1 MKYATLSWVKPAIDD
16 TLKLTRQSL
25 EQFVENPDDTGP
37 LQEAAGWLHEIHGAL
52 TMLEI
57 ESAVL
62 LLQEMEH
69 VTQAL
74 LANKIPDK
82 GAAYDSLM
90 RGVLQLP
97 NYLDHL
103 TLGYPQ
109 VPMALLPLINRL
121 RALIH
126 EKPLPAAT
134 LFFPDVSLNLPNPKP
149 LPRVADPQFKALIQK
164 ARIAYQKGL
173 VEFVQGANKM
183 EGLKLMLTT
192 FNQLQQLTGTAQL
205 SKVWWIGEALL
216 ESIAQKGLNLSE
228 NLIGMFKQMDGLLKP
243 LTDYGMAALNVTP
256 PAKFVSN
263 LLFYAA
269 QAKSNGPRLTA
280 VKENYQLDYCLP
292 SESALQNIIQ
302 IFSGPD
308 IELMR
313 ITVTTMKDDF
323 SRLEETLDIFM
334 RTDHPDV
341 NDLKPLSDIM
351 KNAGY
356 TLRLLGLEKQA
367 HTLLKQSAVI
377 DAIVEGKIEHSLPRM
392 LDISNVILRVEA
404 AMDTLSK
411 RGTHAIHQI
420 QQEQG
425 LLETQFKEVV
435 KVLVEEAKI
444 ELTEMIQPI
453 ISYFETKNSDDELQK
468 IPERFQNLSGVF
480 SILNQPRAAKLT
492 DVSAHYVTK
501 KILQDNAIPNER
513 QRKLLADVIVSFEL
527 FLDTL
532 AGHPLDGVR
541 ILNTAQQS
549 LQALLPPA
557 PTAA

>member
-37 LQEAAGWLHEIHGAL
+37 LQEAVGWLHEIHGAL

-57 ESAVL
+57 DSAVL

-69 VTQAL
+69 VTLAL

-109 VPMALLPLINRL
+109 VPMALLPLINKL
-121 RALIH
+121 RALIR

-134 LFFPDVSLNLPNPKP
+134 LFFPDVSLSNPQAKP
-149 LPRVADPQFKALIQK
+149 IPKIPDAQFKVLIQK
-164 ARIAYQKGL
+164 IRISYQKGL
-173 VEFVQGANKM
+173 VEFVQGSNKM
-183 EGLKLMLTT
+183 DGLKLMLNTL
-192 FNQLQQLTGTAQL
+192 NQAQQVTGTAQV
-205 SKVWWIGEALL
+205 SKVWWISEALL
-216 ESIAQKGLNLSE
+216 ESIAQKGLNLNE
-228 NLIGMFKQMDGLLKP
+228 NLIGMFKQLDGLLKP
-243 LTDYGMAALNVTP
+243 LMERGMGALNVAP

-269 QAKSNGPRLTA
+269 QGKSTGQRLMA
-280 VKENYQLDYCLP
+280 VKETYQLDYCLP
-292 SESALQNIIQ
+292 SEVALQNIIQ

-313 ITVTTMKDDF
+313 IVVLTMRDEV
-323 SRLEETLDIFM
+323 SRFEETLDIFM
-334 RTDHPDV
+334 RTEHPELS
-341 NDLKPLSDIM
+341 DLKPLVELM
-351 KNAGY
+351 RNAGF

-367 HTLLKQSAVI
+367 QALLKQSQVI
-377 DAIVEGKIEHSLPRM
+377 DAIVEGKIEPNLPRM
-392 LDISNVILRVEA
+392 LDIANVILRVEA
-404 AMDTLSK
+404 AMETLSK
-411 RGTHAIHQI
+411 RGTHAISQI

-444 ELTEMIQPI
+444 ELSEMIQPF
-453 ISYFETKNSDDELQK
+453 ISYLETKTPDDELHK
-468 IPERFQNLSGVF
+468 IPERFQNLGGVF
-480 SILNQPRAAKLT
+480 LILNQPRAAKLT
-492 DVSAHYVTK
+492 DVSAHYVAK
-501 KILQDNAIPNER
+501 KILQDNRVPDDQ
-513 QRKLLADVIVSFEL
+513 QRKLFADLIVCFEL
-527 FLDTL
+527 FLDSL
-532 AGHPLDGVR
+532 AGHPLDAIR
-541 ILNTAQQS
+541 ILQSAQSS
-549 LQALLPPA
+549 LQALLPSPQ
-557 PTAA
+557 

>member
-57 ESAVL
+57 DSAVL
-62 LLQEMEH
+62 LLKEMEH

-109 VPMALLPLINRL
+109 VPMALLPLINKL
-121 RALIH
+121 RVLIR

-134 LFFPDVSLNLPNPKP
+134 LFFPDVSLSNPHAKP
-149 LPRVADPQFKALIQK
+149 IPKIPEAQFKVLIQK
-164 ARIAYQKGL
+164 VRISYQKGL

-183 EGLKLMLTT
+183 DGLKLMLNTL
-192 FNQLQQLTGTAQL
+192 NQAQQVTGTAQV
-205 SKVWWIGEALL
+205 SKVWWISEALL
-216 ESIAQKGLNLSE
+216 ESIAQKGLNLNE
-228 NLIGMFKQMDGLLKP
+228 NLIGMFKQIDGLLKP
-243 LTDYGMAALNVTP
+243 LMEQGMGALTVAP

-269 QAKSNGPRLTA
+269 QGKSTGQRLKA
-280 VKENYQLDYCLP
+280 VKETFQLDYCLP
-292 SESALQNIIQ
+292 SELALQNIIQ

-313 ITVTTMKDDF
+313 IAVMTMRDDF

-334 RTDHPDV
+334 RTEHPELS
-341 NDLKPLSDIM
+341 DLKPLVELM
-351 KNAGY
+351 RNAGF

-367 HTLLKQSAVI
+367 QALLKQSQVI
-377 DAIVEGKIEHSLPRM
+377 DAIVEGKIEPSLPRM
-392 LDISNVILRVEA
+392 LDIANVILRVEA
-404 AMDTLSK
+404 AMETLSK
-411 RGTHAIHQI
+411 RGTHAISQI

-444 ELTEMIQPI
+444 ELTEMIQPF
-453 ISYFETKNSDDELQK
+453 ISYLETKTPDDELHK
-468 IPERFQNLSGVF
+468 IPERFQNLGGVF
-480 SILNQPRAAKLT
+480 LILNQPRAAKLT
-492 DVSAHYVTK
+492 QVSAHYVAN
-501 KILQDNAIPNER
+501 KILLDNRVPDNQ
-513 QRKLLADVIVSFEL
+513 QRKLFADLIVSFEL
-527 FLDTL
+527 FLDSL
-532 AGHPLDGVR
+532 AGHPLDGIR
-541 ILNTAQQS
+541 ILQSAQSS
-549 LQALLPPA
+549 LHALLPSHSSW
-557 PTAA
+557 

>member
-37 LQEAAGWLHEIHGAL
+37 LQEAASWLHEIHGAL
-52 TMLEI
+52 TLLEI

-62 LLQEMEH
+62 LLREMEE

-109 VPMALLPLINRL
+109 VPMALLPLINKL

-126 EKPLPAAT
+126 EKPLPAAA
-134 LFFPDVSLNLPNPKP
+134 LFFPDVNLNIPNAKPIPKVP
-149 LPRVADPQFKALIQK
+149 DAQFKALIQK
-164 ARIAYQKGL
+164 IRIAYQKGL
-173 VEFVQGANKM
+173 VEFTQSANKM
-183 EGLKLMLTT
+183 EGLKLMLNTL
-192 FNQLQQLTGTAQL
+192 NQAQQITGTAQVT
-205 SKVWWIGEALL
+205 KIWWIAEALL
-216 ESIAQKGLNLSE
+216 ESIAHKGLHLNE
-228 NLIGMFKQMDGLLKP
+228 NLMGMLKQIDGFFKP
-243 LTDYGMAALNVTP
+243 LMEHGMAALNITP
-256 PAKFVSN
+256 PSKFVSN

-269 QAKSNGPRLTA
+269 QATSSGQRLKA
-280 VKENYQLDYCLP
+280 VKETFQLDYCLP
-292 SESALQNIIQ
+292 SETALQQIVQ

-313 ITVTTMKDDF
+313 IVVTTMKDDF
-323 SRLEETLDIFM
+323 VRLEETLDIFM
-334 RTDHPDV
+334 RTEHPDL
-341 NDLKPLSDIM
+341 NDLKPLSEIM
-351 KNAGY
+351 RNSSF

-367 HTLLKQSAVI
+367 QALLKQSLVI
-377 DAIVEGKIEHSLPRM
+377 DAMVEGKIDHSLPRM
-392 LDISNVILRVEA
+392 LDIANVILRVEA

-411 RGTHAIHQI
+411 RGTHAISQI

-435 KVLVEEAKI
+435 KVLVEEAKA
-444 ELTEMIQPI
+444 ELSEMIQPI
-453 ISYFETKNSDDELQK
+453 VSYLESKTPDEELQK
-468 IPERFQNLSGVF
+468 IPERFQNLGGVF

-492 DVSAHYVTK
+492 DASAQYVAK
-501 KILQDNAIPNER
+501 KILQHNTVPDDT
-513 QRKLLADVIVSFEL
+513 QRKLLAEVIVSFEL

-532 AGHPLDGVR
+532 AGHPLDSVR

-549 LQALLPPA
+549 LQKLMA
-557 PTAA
+557 

>member
-37 LQEAAGWLHEIHGAL
+37 LQEASGWLHEIHGAL

-74 LANKIPDK
+74 LANRIPDK

-109 VPMALLPLINRL
+109 VPIALLPLINKL
-121 RALIH
+121 RTLIH

-134 LFFPDVSLNLPNPKP
+134 LFFPDVNLNIPNPKP
-149 LPRVADPQFKALIQK
+149 IPKIPDVQFKTLIQK
-164 ARIAYQKGL
+164 SRIAYQKGL
-173 VEFVQGANKM
+173 VGFVQGPNKM

-192 FNQLQQLTGTAQL
+192 LNQLQQITGTASV
-205 SKVWWIGEALL
+205 SKVWWICEALL
-216 ESIAQKGLNLSE
+216 ESIAQKGLNLNE
-228 NLIGMFKQMDGLLKP
+228 NLVGMFKQVDSLLKP
-243 LTDYGMAALNVTP
+243 LMERGMAALNVSP
-256 PAKFVSN
+256 PVKFVSN

-269 QAKSNGPRLTA
+269 QAKSTGQRLSA
-280 VKENYQLDYCLP
+280 VKETYQLDYCLP
-292 SESALQNIIQ
+292 QEHTLQNIIQ

-313 ITVTTMKDDF
+313 IAVITMKDDF

-341 NDLKPLSDIM
+341 NDLKPLIEIM
-351 KNAGY
+351 RNAGF

-367 HTLLKQSAVI
+367 QALLKQSVVI
-377 DAIVEGKIEHSLPRM
+377 DAIVEGKIEHNLPRM
-392 LDISNVILRVEA
+392 LDIANVILRVEA

-411 RGTHAIHQI
+411 RGTHAIRQI

-453 ISYFETKNSDDELQK
+453 ISYLESKTPDDELQK

-492 DVSAHYVTK
+492 EVSAHYVAK
-501 KILQDNAIPNER
+501 KILQDNSVPDNK
-513 QRKLLADVIVSFEL
+513 QRKLFADVIVSFEL

-549 LQALLPPA
+549 LQSLLPP
-557 PTAA
+557 PSAA

>member
-37 LQEAAGWLHEIHGAL
+37 LQEAAGWLHEIQGAL

-57 ESAVL
+57 DSAML
-62 LLQEMEH
+62 LLKEMSH

-134 LFFPDVSLNLPNPKP
+134 LFFPDVSLNIPNPKP
-149 LPRVADPQFKALIQK
+149 LPKIPDAQFKALIQK
-164 ARIAYQKGL
+164 ARIAHQKGL
-173 VEFVQGANKM
+173 VEFIQGQNKM
-183 EGLKLMLTT
+183 EGLKLMLSN
-192 FNQLQQLTGTAQL
+192 FGQLQQLTGTAQI
-205 SKVWWIGEALL
+205 SKVWWICEALL
-216 ESIAQKGLNLSE
+216 ESIAQKGLNLNE
-228 NLIGMFKQMDGLLKP
+228 NLVGMFKQLDGLLKP
-243 LTDYGMAALNVTP
+243 LMEQGMAGLNHAP

-263 LLFYAA
+263 LLWFVA
-269 QAKSNGPRLTA
+269 QAKSNGQRLMA
-280 VKENYQLDYCLP
+280 VKETFQLAYCLP
-292 SESALQNIIQ
+292 SESALQDMIQ
-302 IFSGPD
+302 LFSGPD

-313 ITVTTMKDDF
+313 IAVVTMRDEF
-323 SRLEETLDIFM
+323 SRIEETLDIFM
-334 RTDHPDV
+334 RTEHPEIG
-341 NDLKPLSDIM
+341 DLKPLAEQM
-351 KNAGY
+351 RNAGF

-367 HTLLKQSAVI
+367 QALLKQSAVI
-377 DAIVEGKIEHSLPRM
+377 DAIVEGKIEPSLTRM
-392 LDISNVILRVEA
+392 LDIANVMLRVEA

-411 RGTHAIHQI
+411 RGTHAIAQI

-435 KVLVEEAKI
+435 KVVVEEAKI

-453 ISYFETKNSDDELQK
+453 ISYLESKTPDEELQK
-468 IPERFQNLSGVF
+468 VPERFGHLGGVF
-480 SILNQPRAAKLT
+480 LILNQPRAAKLT
-492 DVSAHYVTK
+492 EVSAHYVAK
-501 KILQDNAIPNER
+501 KILQDNTVPDDK
-513 QRKLLADVIVSFEL
+513 QRKLLAEVIVSFEL

-532 AGHPLDGVR
+532 AGHPLDANR
-541 ILNTAQQS
+541 ILNAAQLSLQS
-549 LQALLPPA
+549 LSSPQ
-557 PTAA
+557 T